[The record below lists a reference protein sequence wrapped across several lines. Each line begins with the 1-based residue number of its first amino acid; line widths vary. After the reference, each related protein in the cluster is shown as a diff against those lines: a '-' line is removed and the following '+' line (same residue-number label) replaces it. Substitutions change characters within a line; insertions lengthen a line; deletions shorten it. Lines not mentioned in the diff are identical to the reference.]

1 MDDLNNTI
9 KTYGACLLWIIGSG
23 CVGFLI
29 WYWIGANSSGF
40 GGAFFGSAYQTEMAK
55 ADTALNSGFI
65 GAAIFILAALVISG
79 IIIGARLTPSPS
91 SDAAAK
97 SAISGWEYAVI
108 VLVVILMLVATCGRF
123 IMS

>member
-1 MDDLNNTI
+1 MDNLNDTI
-9 KTYGACLLWIIGSG
+9 KTYGSCLFWIIGSG

-29 WYWIGANSSGF
+29 WYWIGANSAGF
-40 GGAFFGSAYQTEMAK
+40 GGAYQTEMAK
-55 ADTALNSGFI
+55 AAAALNSGFI
-65 GAAIFILAALVISG
+65 GAAIFILGALAISG

-108 VLVVILMLVATCGRF
+108 ALVVILMLVATCGRF
-123 IMS
+123 IML